1 MGADPNSLDNF
12 KNTPLNDAVRHK
24 HDQVAEVLRRQ
35 CNVSL
40 MMQGAD
46 AAVKLCEAAAAGN
59 MGDLRRLLDN
69 GVDVNE
75 ADYDQ
80 RTALHL
86 AAAEGHMQT
95 VEYLL
100 KLGADVTALD
110 RFGGSPLEDAIRHG
124 HKEIQALLVG
134 AGSKLQGIAVA
145 CKLCEQAAGGDVR
158 GLEVMME
165 CGVFANAADYD
176 GRTALHLAA
185 SNAKNTVVDFLLNLD
200 PKIDVNPVDRL
211 GGTPLTDAIRHNNK
225 VASTMLE
232 MAGGLV
238 EGNPSLLSIQAGQV
252 ARKVMEDK
260 AARRPKMMQL
270 LKSCPETNRLAQV
283 NKLYEDLQ
291 ENIPFLC
298 YISEALLIKMEE
310 VVDGIQT
317 LEKEKEQRSEYKPSS
332 SLQASIKKPLDEE
345 GRANIFSVRHLV
357 ELEECAKSLSTT
369 ASNVLNQLNRDP
381 VLEPRVFLLQPDWR
395 DLLPQILDE
404 VHTIYSLSDILQS
417 SIRVIVK
424 DVKDLP
430 NPTT

>member
-1 MGADPNSLDNF
+1 
-12 KNTPLNDAVRHK
+12 
-24 HDQVAEVLRRQ
+24 
-35 CNVSL
+35 
-40 MMQGAD
+40 
-46 AAVKLCEAAAAGN
+46 
-59 MGDLRRLLDN
+59 
-69 GVDVNE
+69 
-75 ADYDQ
+75 
-80 RTALHL
+80 
-86 AAAEGHMQT
+86 
-95 VEYLL
+95 
-100 KLGADVTALD
+100 
-110 RFGGSPLEDAIRHG
+110 
-124 HKEIQALLVG
+124 
-134 AGSKLQGIAVA
+134 
-145 CKLCEQAAGGDVR
+145 
-158 GLEVMME
+158 
-165 CGVFANAADYD
+165 
-176 GRTALHLAA
+176 
-185 SNAKNTVVDFLLNLD
+185 
-200 PKIDVNPVDRL
+200 
-211 GGTPLTDAIRHNNK
+211 
-225 VASTMLE
+225 MLE

-252 ARKVMEDK
+252 ARKMMEDK